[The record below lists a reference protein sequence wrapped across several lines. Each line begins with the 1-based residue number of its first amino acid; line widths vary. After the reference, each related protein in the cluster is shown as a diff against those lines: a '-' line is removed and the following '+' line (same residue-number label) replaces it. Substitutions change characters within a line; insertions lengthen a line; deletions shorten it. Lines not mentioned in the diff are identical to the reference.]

1 MEQQETEFYSLLLLL
16 LLLLLPPLQAGS
28 LPKRYL
34 KVWMLRTPDP

>member
-1 MEQQETEFYSLLLLL
+1 MEQQETEFYSLL